1 MLQHVVV
8 DRRIKMPAYVQ
19 LREQIRYLILTGELT
34 PATQLPPANRLA
46 DNLQINRHTV
56 LRAYSELQKQ
66 GYVEFRNGVGTFVTD
81 ASKRTKDEA
90 HDPEAFEQLD
100 GAVRAALAGGLTPE
114 QIAAHVVSRAN
125 ALAVSTGVAQDTAVR
140 AALFEC
146 NPERLEYYRTEL
158 ERELNLRVA
167 PFLISVLGDA
177 EVPAGLGEVDFVIT
191 PFFHLVEVRRKL
203 RARPETHHL
212 EIFAV
217 SVRPH
222 LDVLR
227 NLAKLPDRTV
237 LGILYFARPHYTF
250 ERLQTMVEHIENAH
264 LPNIVRIEPIYV
276 QGELRPEMLEG
287 LDAVLI
293 RPENLEA
300 AEVELTLNL
309 PVIEYHNVLDRA
321 SVMVLQD
328 VIREMR
334 GQSARRGPGR

>member
-1 MLQHVVV
+1 MLQHFVVN
-8 DRRIKMPAYVQ
+8 RRIKMPAYVQ

-34 PATQLPPANRLA
+34 AATQLPPANRLA

-81 ASKRTKDEA
+81 ASKRTTDEA
-90 HDPEAFEQLD
+90 HLPAAFEQLD
-100 GAVRAALAGGLTPE
+100 SAVRAALAGGLTPE

-125 ALAVSTGVAQDTAVR
+125 ALAVGGNIAQEISVR

-146 NPERLEYYRTEL
+146 NTERLDYYRTEL
-158 ERELNLRVA
+158 ERELTIQITPL
-167 PFLISVLGDA
+167 LISELADKA
-177 EVPAGLGEVDFVIT
+177 EPAGLGGVDFVIT
-191 PFFHLVEVRRKL
+191 PFFHLVEVQRKL
-203 RARPETHHL
+203 RARPDTNHL
-212 EIFAV
+212 DIFAV

-227 NLAKLPDRTV
+227 NLAKLPVGTV
-237 LGILYFARPHYTF
+237 LGILYFAGPHYTF
-250 ERLQTMVEHIENAH
+250 DRLQAMVEHIEHAH
-264 LPNIVRIEPIYV
+264 LQNIARIEPIYV

-287 LDAVLI
+287 VDAVLV

-300 AEVELTLNL
+300 AKIELTLTL
-309 PVIEYHNVLDRA
+309 PVIEYRNVLDRA

-328 VIREMR
+328 VIRELCEQPPR
-334 GQSARRGPGR
+334 